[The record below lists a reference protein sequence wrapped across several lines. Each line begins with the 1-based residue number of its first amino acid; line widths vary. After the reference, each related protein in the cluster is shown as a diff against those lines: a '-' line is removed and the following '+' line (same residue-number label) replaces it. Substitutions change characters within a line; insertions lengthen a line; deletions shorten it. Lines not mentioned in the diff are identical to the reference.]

1 MAQTIANIASVVKD
15 VWTSEKIQKQFY
27 NLNPVLKMLREAPG
41 TKVDDMGLQ
50 AQVPIHSLRSGGYT
64 STNAAGGSLNPAGQQ
79 GVAQSTL
86 TLVYHWFQIALETAV
101 LNQTGGS
108 SQSIIAGKM
117 LEMEGAVDDM
127 SKQCSRQ
134 LVGNGDSIL
143 AACATGGAATEVE
156 LLVGSSGGRGFGAIQ
171 RGHLYPGLPVDIG
184 TTSDTDSL
192 VTGSVITAVEEVAA
206 TPSIT
211 IGTSISTTAGTHFV
225 YIANPNSATLPNTEL
240 SGLRQIAGNAT
251 FGGINPATAGN
262 EYWKAATV
270 DTSTTSFSLDM
281 ALNLQMA
288 VFQKSGNY
296 DAVVLT
302 SAKQAAAFYSLLQN
316 QVRFMGDRKL
326 GAGGVGGLTGLDWNG
341 TGINVFPDMYDS
353 DWLMLNM
360 DDLVLVQGSIK
371 KPTWATEL
379 QGSGGDILWSPGTT
393 GFLNGAVWPFQVGA
407 QRRNRMAAATAL
419 TA

>member
-1 MAQTIANIASVVKD
+1 
-15 VWTSEKIQKQFY
+15 
-27 NLNPVLKMLREAPG
+27 MLRDAPG

-64 STNAAGGSLNPAGQQ
+64 STNAAGGTLNPAGQQ
-79 GVAQSTL
+79 GVAQATY

-101 LNQTGGS
+101 LNQTGGNA
-108 SQSIIAGKM
+108 QSIIAGKD
-117 LEMEGAVDDM
+117 LEMQGAISDM

-143 AACATGGAATEVE
+143 AACGTGGAATEVE
-156 LLVGSSGGRGFGAIQ
+156 LLVGSSGGRGYGAIQ
-171 RGHLYPGLPVDIG
+171 RGHIYPGLPVDIG
-184 TTSDTDSL
+184 TTADTDSL
-192 VTGSVITAVEEVAA
+192 VAGSVITAVEESPT

-211 IGTSISTTAGTHFV
+211 IGSSISTTAGTHFV
-225 YIANPNSATLPNTEL
+225 YVANPNSATLPNTEL
-240 SGLRQIAGNAT
+240 SGLRQIAGT
-251 FGGINPATAGN
+251 GTYGGINPATAGN

-288 VFQKSGNY
+288 VFQKAGNY
-296 DAVVLT
+296 NAKVIT

-316 QVRFMGDRKL
+316 QVRFVGEMNM
-326 GAGGVGGLTGLDWNG
+326 GAGGVGGLVGLNWNG
-341 TGINVFPDMYDS
+341 TGINVLPDVYDS
-353 DWLMLNM
+353 DWLMIPV
-360 DDLVLVQGSIK
+360 DDLVLVQGNIK
-371 KPTWATEL
+371 KPTWATDL

-407 QRRNRMAAATAL
+407 VRRNRMAAATAL